1 MDKKGKVAVKVKHGN
16 VDKAIRLFKKMV
28 MESGHLQ
35 ELFDRQY
42 YVKPSRAKKEYKKKL
57 RQQHLISKA
66 NDKWLT

>member
-1 MDKKGKVAVKVKHGN
+1 MKKGKVAVRVKGGN

-57 RQQHLISKA
+57 RQQHLISKK
-66 NDKWLT
+66 NDNWMT